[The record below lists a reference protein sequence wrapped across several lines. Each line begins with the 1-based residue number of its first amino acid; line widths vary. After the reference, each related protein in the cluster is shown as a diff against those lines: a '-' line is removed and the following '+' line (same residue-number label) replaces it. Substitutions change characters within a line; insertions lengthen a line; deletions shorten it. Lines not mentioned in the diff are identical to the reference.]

1 MMIEIASQGGFAG
14 LPATAPPKTVEVET
28 LEQPMRERVCE
39 AFAPDNLR
47 RLSETAEGPGADRLT
62 YEITV
67 EGDAGRDTFTVP
79 EGALPPEMLDMIDD
93 L

>member
-1 MMIEIASQGGFAG
+1 MLIEIASQGGFAG
-14 LPATAPPKTVEVET
+14 PAATVPPKTVEVGA
-28 LEQPMRERVCE
+28 LEEPMRERVCE

-47 RLSETAEGPGADRLT
+47 RLSEAPEGAGADRLT

-67 EGDAGRDTFTVP
+67 EGEAGRDTFTVA